1 MVGLLNYTG
10 RLAPLAPE
18 RIAPR
23 LSLDTQM
30 CGIIGYLG
38 ARDAT
43 PVLIDGLQRL
53 EYRGYDSA
61 GIAVLDRSAGCT
73 NTTKSDSK
81 VAMLVERLKDSMP
94 SGRLGIGHTRWA
106 THGRPNLVNA
116 HPHSDCFGRIVV
128 VHNGIIENFAELKAE
143 LQAAGHEFL
152 SETDTEV
159 VPHLIEANYK
169 GDFLAAVRVALKR
182 IRGAYALAMFSMDDP
197 DLLVGARLNAP
208 LVVGLG
214 ENEFFLASDI
224 TAVIPYTK
232 KVLVLGEGEVAAM
245 TSLGAEVSNLDGMPV
260 EAKIISVDWDVSQ
273 AQKGGY
279 PHFMLKEIHEAPD
292 AVANALRGRLSS
304 DGGVRFDECA
314 LSDADLRRF
323 NNVLL
328 LGMGT
333 SLHAAMIGEYLMED
347 WAGLPARS
355 ADASEFR
362 YRRPT
367 IGPETLTVVLT
378 QSGETADS
386 IVALRQAKMRGSHT
400 IAICNVIASTAAR
413 DSDASIYLHA
423 GPEIGVA
430 SSKTFVSHLMTLYLL
445 AARLASA
452 NAKMPLERR
461 QELAS
466 ALGDLPDAVRQML
479 RREADVAELAR
490 RYHRFK
496 NFMFIGRGIN
506 YPVALEGALKLKEVS
521 YVHAEGT
528 SAGALKHGPIALLDQ
543 DFPVIAICTDSATRE
558 KVAGNV
564 HEVAAR
570 GAPVL
575 ALVTEGDHS
584 LDGVVTDR
592 IEIPA
597 GDEAAVA
604 ILTTVVLQ
612 LFAYHVAAML
622 GRDVDQPRNLAKSV
636 TVE

>member
-1 MVGLLNYTG
+1 
-10 RLAPLAPE
+10 
-18 RIAPR
+18 
-23 LSLDTQM
+23 M

-38 ARDAT
+38 QRDAT
-43 PVLIDGLQRL
+43 PVLIDGLRCL

-61 GIAVLDRSAGCT
+61 GIAVLDRNAGST
-73 NTTKSDSK
+73 STTKSDSK
-81 VAMLVERLKDSMP
+81 VATLVERLKGSMP
-94 SGRLGIGHTRWA
+94 TGQLGIGHTRWA
-106 THGRPNLVNA
+106 THGKPNLVNA

-128 VHNGIIENFAELKAE
+128 VHNGIIENFAELKEE
-143 LQAAGHEFL
+143 LEAAGHEFL

-159 VPHLIEANYK
+159 VPHLIESNYH
-169 GDFLAAVRVALKR
+169 GDFLVAVRAALQR
-182 IRGAYALAMFSMDDP
+182 IKGAYALAMYSLDHP

-214 ENEFFLASDI
+214 DNEYFLASDI

-232 KVLVLGEGEVAAM
+232 KVLVLGEGEVAAI
-245 TSLGAEVSNLDGMPV
+245 TPQGTEVSTLDGTPV
-260 EAKIISVDWDVSQ
+260 GAKVIYVDWDVTQ

-279 PHFMLKEIHEAPD
+279 PHFMLKEIHEAPE
-292 AVANALRGRLSS
+292 AVANALRGRLSRE
-304 DGGVRFDECA
+304 GRAHFDECD
-314 LSDADLRRF
+314 LSDEDLRGYRD
-323 NNVLL
+323 VLL

-333 SLHAAMIGEYLMED
+333 SLHAAMIGEYLIED
-347 WAGLPARS
+347 WVGIPARS

-362 YRRPT
+362 YRRPN
-367 IGPETLTVVLT
+367 IGRETLTVVLT

-386 IVALRQAKMRGSHT
+386 IVALRQAKARGSRT
-400 IAICNVIASTAAR
+400 LAISNVVASTAAR
-413 DSDASIYLHA
+413 DSDGAIYLHA

-430 SSKTFVSHLMTLYLL
+430 SSKTFVSHVLTLYLL
-445 AARLASA
+445 AAELASA
-452 NAKMPLERR
+452 HGRMPLERR
-461 QELAS
+461 QELA
-466 ALGDLPDAVRQML
+466 AVLRDLPDGVRDIL
-479 RREADVAELAR
+479 RREDEVVELAR
-490 RYHRFK
+490 HYHRFK

-543 DFPVIAICTDSATRE
+543 DFPVVAICTDSITRE
-558 KVAGNV
+558 KIAGNV

-575 ALVTEGDHS
+575 ALVTRGDHK
-584 LDGVVTDR
+584 LDGVAAHKFEV
-592 IEIPA
+592 PP

-604 ILTTVVLQ
+604 ILNTVVLQ
-612 LFAYHVAAML
+612 LFAYHVATML